1 MGPKGP
7 MVKTTRKGGG
17 KGEVWA
23 CQGITAPRL
32 GRAQMGPVGLGSVS
46 KVSPAN
52 KRWGAPPPS
61 RPCPARKRGLSNPEK
76 SVFFLPA
83 ANFNSEAV
91 FSALPQATELPFG
104 SLVDNRTG
112 HPVA

>member
-7 MVKTTRKGGG
+7 MIKTHRKGGG

-46 KVSPAN
+46 KGSPAN
-52 KRWGAPPPS
+52 KRGGAP
-61 RPCPARKRGLSNPEK
+61 
-76 SVFFLPA
+76 
-83 ANFNSEAV
+83 
-91 FSALPQATELPFG
+91 ALPPPPP
-104 SLVDNRTG
+104 RPKTG
-112 HPVA
+112 AFQP